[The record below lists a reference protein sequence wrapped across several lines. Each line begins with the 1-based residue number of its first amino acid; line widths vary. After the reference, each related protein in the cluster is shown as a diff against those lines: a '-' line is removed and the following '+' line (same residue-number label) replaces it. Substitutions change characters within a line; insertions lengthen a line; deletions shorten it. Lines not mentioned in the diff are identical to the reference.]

1 MNKQPEP
8 KPDADNRGTMTL
20 WQTAQSVAASLFGV
34 QSRRNRERDFG
45 RGKAS
50 HFIIVGV
57 LMIALFIG
65 TLWLIVQLLLR
76 NAGL

>member
-1 MNKQPEP
+1 MNKNSEP
-8 KPDADNRGTMTL
+8 VRDEQDGAAMTL
-20 WQTAQSVAASLFGV
+20 WQTVQSVAASLFGV
-34 QSRRNRERDFG
+34 QSSRNRHRDFA

-57 LMIALFIG
+57 VMLGLFIG
-65 TLWLIVQLLLR
+65 GLWLIVQLLLR